1 MKEAKSCEYF
11 LKLFNFLAADPAF
24 HCKFFV
30 VFQSGLGV
38 EIPQINQQ
46 L

>member
-11 LKLFNFLAADPAF
+11 LKLFNLLAADPVF
-24 HCKFFV
+24 CCKFFV
-30 VFQSGLGV
+30 VFQSGRV
-38 EIPQINQQ
+38 MEIPQINQQ

>member
-24 HCKFFV
+24 HCKFFDAIQD
-30 VFQSGLGV
+30 F
-38 EIPQINQQ
+38 
-46 L
+46 